1 MTLTKCSMPVLSTG
15 KRLENEKAAHGALA
29 WMVGG
34 PEGKSTAENGLG
46 SNLMAKGLPV
56 ADRRV
61 AGLHE
66 ARADGSGRRP
76 LSANMPVPLRSKR
89 CELGGLLQRS
99 RRMTAA
105 PTLIRA
111 VAFSFGGVR
120 THGLIA
126 PALYRSCGLMPC
138 GEPLCSPLPTTR
150 SANPHGVAHLLAEVR
165 GFRQFVVGAGHGQ

>member
-1 MTLTKCSMPVLSTG
+1 M
-15 KRLENEKAAHGALA
+15 KRLEIKKAAHSAVASILCR
-29 WMVGG
+29 V
-34 PEGKSTAENGLG
+34 KSNGTAENGLG
-46 SNLMAKGLPV
+46 SNHTGGRFV
-56 ADRRV
+56 QAD
-61 AGLHE
+61 LHLAASRYE
-66 ARADGSGRRP
+66 CADGSGRRP

-89 CELGGLLQRS
+89 CELGGLLHCC

-105 PTLIRA
+105 PAHDRD

-150 SANPHGVAHLLAEVR
+150 SANPHGVAHLLAEVS
-165 GFRQFVVGAGHGQ
+165 GFRQFVVGACHE

>member
-1 MTLTKCSMPVLSTG
+1 MR
-15 KRLENEKAAHGALA
+15 RLEIEKAACSAVA
-29 WMVGG
+29 SKVGG
-34 PEGKSTAENGLG
+34 PESKRAVGCGLG

-56 ADRRV
+56 ADRHV

-89 CELGGLLQRS
+89 CELGGLQDY

-105 PTLIRA
+105 PA
-111 VAFSFGGVR
+111 HDWDVAFSFGGVR
-120 THGLIA
+120 IHGLIA

-138 GEPLCSPLPTTR
+138 GNPSGLPCPIAR
-150 SANPHGVAHLLAEVR
+150 SANPHGVALLLAER
-165 GFRQFVVGAGHGQ
+165 GGFRQSETIGASHE

>member
-1 MTLTKCSMPVLSTG
+1 ML
-15 KRLENEKAAHGALA
+15 RLEIEKAAHGLSQSASG
-29 WMVGG
+29 VGEQSSIQIQG
-34 PEGKSTAENGLG
+34 NGLNA
-46 SNLMAKGLPV
+46 NLMAKGLPV

-89 CELGGLLQRS
+89 CELGGLLHCC

-105 PTLIRA
+105 PAHDRD

-120 THGLIA
+120 IHGLIA

-138 GEPLCSPLPTTR
+138 GEPLRSPLPTTR
-150 SANPHGVAHLLAEVR
+150 SANPHGVAHLLAEVS
-165 GFRQFVVGAGHGQ
+165 GSRQCNTGAQP

>member
-1 MTLTKCSMPVLSTG
+1 M
-15 KRLENEKAAHGALA
+15 RRIEIEKAAHGLSQSASG
-29 WMVGG
+29 VGEQSSIQIQG
-34 PEGKSTAENGLG
+34 NGLNA
-46 SNLMAKGLPV
+46 NLMAKGLPV

-89 CELGGLLQRS
+89 CELGGLLHCY

-105 PTLIRA
+105 PALTRD

-120 THGLIA
+120 IHGLIA
-126 PALYRSCGLMPC
+126 PALYRFCGLMPC
-138 GEPLCSPLPTTR
+138 GNPSGLPSPVAR
-150 SANPHGVAHLLAEVR
+150 SANPHGVALLLAER
-165 GFRQFVVGAGHGQ
+165 GGFRQLATGVSHE

>member
-1 MTLTKCSMPVLSTG
+1 M
-15 KRLENEKAAHGALA
+15 RRIEIEKAAHGLSQSASG
-29 WMVGG
+29 VGEQSSIQIQG
-34 PEGKSTAENGLG
+34 NGLNA
-46 SNLMAKGLPV
+46 NLMAKGLPV

-89 CELGGLLQRS
+89 CELGGSPKQL

-105 PTLIRA
+105 PTLFGV
-111 VAFSFGGVR
+111 VAFSLSGVR
-120 THGLIA
+120 THGRIA

-138 GEPLCSPLPTTR
+138 GKPSGLPFPKLR
-150 SANPHGVAHLLAEVR
+150 SANPHGVALLLAER
-165 GFRQFVVGAGHGQ
+165 GGFRQFNLGACHE

>member
-1 MTLTKCSMPVLSTG
+1 ML
-15 KRLENEKAAHGALA
+15 RLEIEKAACSAVA
-29 WMVGG
+29 SKVGG
-34 PEGKSTAENGLG
+34 PESKRAVGSGLG

-89 CELGGLLQRS
+89 CELGGSRRQ

-105 PTLIRA
+105 PALIRD
-111 VAFSFGGVR
+111 VAFSFGGIR

-126 PALYRSCGLMPC
+126 PALYRFCGLMPC
-138 GEPLCSPLPTTR
+138 GKPSGLPLPLSR
-150 SANPHGVAHLLAEVR
+150 SANPHGVAHLLAEVC
-165 GFRQFVVGAGHGQ
+165 GFRQSDKGAGHDQ

>member
-1 MTLTKCSMPVLSTG
+1 M
-15 KRLENEKAAHGALA
+15 RRIEIEKAAHGLSQSASG
-29 WMVGG
+29 VGEQSSIQIQG
-34 PEGKSTAENGLG
+34 NGLNA
-46 SNLMAKGLPV
+46 NLMAKGLPV

-89 CELGGLLQRS
+89 CGGRS
-99 RRMTAA
+99 PQILRRMTAA
-105 PTLIRA
+105 PLN
-111 VAFSFGGVR
+111 VAFSFGGIR

-138 GEPLCSPLPTTR
+138 GEPLRSPFPKLR
-150 SANPHGVAHLLAEVR
+150 YFLHPHGVAHPVGR
-165 GFRQFVVGAGHGQ
+165 MGGFQQFNLGACHE

>member
-1 MTLTKCSMPVLSTG
+1 MR
-15 KRLENEKAAHGALA
+15 RLEIEKAAHGLSQSASG
-29 WMVGG
+29 VGEQSSIQIQG
-34 PEGKSTAENGLG
+34 NGLNA
-46 SNLMAKGLPV
+46 NLMAKGLPV

-89 CELGGLLQRS
+89 CELGGLLHCY

-105 PTLIRA
+105 PALTRA

-120 THGLIA
+120 SHGLIA
-126 PALYRSCGLMPC
+126 PALYRFCGLMPC
-138 GEPLCSPLPTTR
+138 GNPSGLPSPVAR
-150 SANPHGVAHLLAEVR
+150 SANPHGVALLLAER
-165 GFRQFVVGAGHGQ
+165 GGFRQLATGVSHE